1 MSLELVVF
9 AIASGLA
16 IVSALAMVV
25 VKTPVRSVI
34 SLVVTFFALAV
45 FSILLAAPFIAALQ
59 VIVYAGAILV
69 LFLFV
74 IMLLNLQPG
83 GSGRPAYLSIA
94 KGLGTLASV
103 YVFYAI
109 LRGSGAVGPTAGA
122 AVDGSVRNIG
132 TYRMQ
137 PIDGDSVRFV
147 LDPAVNVG
155 EGTYAITLAAG
166 SMEKKNSGPVG
177 SWTMTTRIVP

>member
-34 SLVVTFFALAV
+34 ALVLTFFALAV
-45 FSILLAAPFIAALQ
+45 LSILLAAPFIAAIQ

-74 IMLLNLQPG
+74 IMLLNLTQEAEEKDQRPIQKLLGLVTVVALG
-83 GSGRPAYLSIA
+83 GLLLGVTLRAGAPPVPPAGGLIPANDEIPILGRLLFSDYL
-94 KGLGTLASV
+94 LAFEALSV
-103 YVFYAI
+103 
-109 LRGSGAVGPTAGA
+109 LLLLSAVGAL
-122 AVDGSVRNIG
+122 VLSKR
-132 TYRMQ
+132 
-137 PIDGDSVRFV
+137 RF
-147 LDPAVNVG
+147 D
-155 EGTYAITLAAG
+155 
-166 SMEKKNSGPVG
+166 
-177 SWTMTTRIVP
+177 

>member
-34 SLVVTFFALAV
+34 SLLLTFFALAV
-45 FSILLAAPFIAALQ
+45 LFVLLAAPFIAALQ

-74 IMLLNLQPG
+74 IMLLNLTKEAEEKDARPIQKLLGLVSVVALG
-83 GSGRPAYLSIA
+83 GILLGVTLKAGAPPVPAAGGLIPAKDEIPIIGRLLFSDYL
-94 KGLGTLASV
+94 LAFEALSV
-103 YVFYAI
+103 LLLLA
-109 LRGSGAVGPTAGA
+109 AVGAL
-122 AVDGSVRNIG
+122 VLSKR
-132 TYRMQ
+132 
-137 PIDGDSVRFV
+137 RF
-147 LDPAVNVG
+147 D
-155 EGTYAITLAAG
+155 
-166 SMEKKNSGPVG
+166 
-177 SWTMTTRIVP
+177 

>member
-34 SLVVTFFALAV
+34 SLVVTFFALAILSV
-45 FSILLAAPFIAALQ
+45 LLAAPFIAAIQ

-74 IMLLNLQPG
+74 VMLLNLTKE
-83 GSGRPAYLSIA
+83 A
-94 KGLGTLASV
+94 
-103 YVFYAI
+103 
-109 LRGSGAVGPTAGA
+109 
-122 AVDGSVRNIG
+122 
-132 TYRMQ
+132 
-137 PIDGDSVRFV
+137 
-147 LDPAVNVG
+147 
-155 EGTYAITLAAG
+155 
-166 SMEKKNSGPVG
+166 
-177 SWTMTTRIVP
+177 

>member
-34 SLVVTFFALAV
+34 SLVLTFFALAV
-45 FSILLAAPFIAALQ
+45 LSILLAAPFIAALQ

-74 IMLLNLQPG
+74 IMLLNLQQEAEDRDERPVQRWLGLVAVVALG
-83 GSGRPAYLSIA
+83 GLLLGVTLRAGAPPVPAAGGLIPAKDEIPILGRLLFSDYL
-94 KGLGTLASV
+94 LAFEALSV
-103 YVFYAI
+103 LLLLA
-109 LRGSGAVGPTAGA
+109 AVGAL
-122 AVDGSVRNIG
+122 VLSKR
-132 TYRMQ
+132 
-137 PIDGDSVRFV
+137 RF
-147 LDPAVNVG
+147 D
-155 EGTYAITLAAG
+155 
-166 SMEKKNSGPVG
+166 
-177 SWTMTTRIVP
+177 

>member
-34 SLVVTFFALAV
+34 SLLLTFFALAV
-45 FSILLAAPFIAALQ
+45 LSILLAAPFIAALQ

-74 IMLLNLQPG
+74 IMLLNLRREDLGHPKVTAWKVVGVAAAAMIAVKLAIAVAQATADAAPVDLATG
-83 GSGRPAYLSIA
+83 ALQGYGQTRGVSGELLVQYFYPFEV
-94 KGLGTLASV
+94 TSV
-103 YVFYAI
+103 LLLVAI
-109 LRGSGAVGPTAGA
+109 IGALVVARKRQGGA
-122 AVDGSVRNIG
+122 A
-132 TYRMQ
+132 
-137 PIDGDSVRFV
+137 
-147 LDPAVNVG
+147 
-155 EGTYAITLAAG
+155 
-166 SMEKKNSGPVG
+166 
-177 SWTMTTRIVP
+177 

>member
-45 FSILLAAPFIAALQ
+45 LSILLAAPFVAAIQ

-74 IMLLNLQPG
+74 VMLLNLTKEAEQKDRRPIQRLLGLVSVVALG
-83 GSGRPAYLSIA
+83 GLLLGVTLRAGAPPVPAAGGLIPAEDEIPILGRLLFSDYL
-94 KGLGTLASV
+94 LAFEALSV
-103 YVFYAI
+103 LLLLA
-109 LRGSGAVGPTAGA
+109 AVGAL
-122 AVDGSVRNIG
+122 VLSKR
-132 TYRMQ
+132 
-137 PIDGDSVRFV
+137 RF
-147 LDPAVNVG
+147 D
-155 EGTYAITLAAG
+155 
-166 SMEKKNSGPVG
+166 
-177 SWTMTTRIVP
+177 